1 MKRELMLGAALGGL
15 LFLIYQGVNVL
26 PVLAGLGLMYMLFT
40 TTNLRSMGKGFATV
54 SAQGSTTVPQIKFDD
69 IGGQA
74 TAKQELLEAL
84 DFLRRGDQMKALGI
98 RPLKGILLIGPPG
111 TGKTLLAKAAATYT
125 DSVFMGASGSD
136 FVEMYAGVGAQ
147 RVRKLFEQAKDSA
160 RREKRDSAIVFID
173 EFEVLGARRGA
184 NSSHME
190 YDQTLNALLV
200 EMDGLTQDED
210 VRVLVMAATNRVDM
224 LDPAITRPGRFDRI
238 VKVDLPD
245 KEGRSAIL
253 KLHVRNK
260 PMATDVDLDKIAQET
275 FGFSGAHL
283 ESVTNEAAILA
294 LRDSSIVITLRH
306 LREAVEKVML
316 GEKLDRHVAR
326 EELQRVA
333 IHEIGHALVSE
344 DVRPGS
350 VASITITPRGNAL
363 GYMRQVPQ
371 DDQYLHTRK
380 QIAGQIRICLAGA
393 IAELQMLGEKSTGAS
408 GDYSEALRLAKKI
421 VEGGLSDL
429 GIVDPDGAKNAINEQ
444 VSVIL
449 KEEEETVCQL
459 LGDKQE
465 LIRRMADHL
474 LNDERISGEEFRA
487 AIAAHAI
494 EAA

>member
-1 MKRELMLGAALGGL
+1 MKKEMILGAALGGL
-15 LFLIYQGVNVL
+15 LFLIYIGVNVL

-54 SAQGSTTVPQIKFDD
+54 SAHGTSTVPQIKFDD
-69 IGGQA
+69 IGGQS

-84 DFLRRGDQMKALGI
+84 DFLRRGDQIKALGI

-125 DSVFMGASGSD
+125 DSVFMAASGSD

-147 RVRKLFEQAKDSA
+147 RVRKLFEQARDTA
-160 RREKRDSAIVFID
+160 RKEKRGSAIVFVD
-173 EFEVLGARRGA
+173 EFEVLGARRGS

-245 KEGRSAIL
+245 KEGRAAIL
-253 KLHVRNK
+253 RLHVRNK
-260 PMATDVDLDKIAQET
+260 PMAPDVDIDKIAQET

-294 LRDSSIVITLRH
+294 LRDDSRLIALHH

-316 GEKLDRHVAR
+316 GEKLDRRVAH

-333 IHEIGHALVSE
+333 IHEIGHALISE
-344 DVRPGS
+344 AVRPGS

-363 GYMRQVPQ
+363 GYMRQAPQ
-371 DDQYLHTRK
+371 DDQYLHTKR
-380 QIAGQIRICLAGA
+380 QISGQIRVCLAGA
-393 IAELQMLGEKSTGAS
+393 VAEQLLLGEKSTGAS
-408 GDYSEALRLAKKI
+408 GDYSEALRLAKRV

-429 GIVDPDGAKNAINEQ
+429 GIVDPEVAKNAINDQ
-444 VSVIL
+444 VSIIL
-449 KEEEETVCQL
+449 KEEEAVNGL
-459 LGDKQE
+459 LDEKHG
-465 LIRRMADHL
+465 LISRLADHL
-474 LNDERISGEEFRA
+474 LSHERISGEDFRA
-487 AIAAHAI
+487 AITAGTADVA
-494 EAA
+494 